1 MTNIKMLVLMFAL
14 TSEVIAASEFSET
27 NNIESIPNYL
37 NQTNLQNVSP
47 TCNLEIDQL
56 FLKRILNLMHHKKAN
71 AIALNVWIESV
82 NNPWKKIQI
91 TPAINLANEMGRTL
105 ISVISQA
112 EAINGTPVLS
122 SYTTTLTPG
131 VDNMD
136 VVIFDTTGRCLLLLD
151 SKQFEIVVN
160 FLIYQLYQL
169 DRNGEGSDYQLCV
182 KHITTVSDGSE
193 TKYNCCNLFERKNML
208 ICSDY
213 SSILLESYNGLLV
226 GAMYIFL
233 LFAFPKIVEYIRCYQ
248 KECVQY
254 KISDSPMSVSS
265 IFHTIFI
272 EGHGP
277 IMSFGRRLVIAAIIV
292 LTTLPRYFN
301 LVIYIFVCLWGLL
314 FPFFNA
320 YHFDQDFTIVIII
333 KPNVTNHYISWLSVE
348 IRLRLLPFH
357 LT

>member
-1 MTNIKMLVLMFAL
+1 MLVLMFVL
-14 TSEVIAASEFSET
+14 TSEVITASEFSET
-27 NNIESIPNYL
+27 NNIESIPNNL
-37 NQTNLQNVSP
+37 NQTNLQNVSS
-47 TCNLEIDQL
+47 TCNLEIDQS
-56 FLKRILNLMHHKKAN
+56 FLKRILNLVHHKKAN

-82 NNPWKKIQI
+82 NNPLKKIQI

-105 ISVISQA
+105 ISLISQA

-136 VVIFDTTGRCLLLLD
+136 VVIFDTTGGCLLFD

-160 FLIYQLYQL
+160 FLIYQLYQH

-213 SSILLESYNGLLV
+213 SSILLESYNGLLM
-226 GAMYIFL
+226 GAVYIFL
-233 LFAFPKIVEYIRCYQ
+233 LFALPKTIEYIRCYQ

-254 KISDSPMSVSS
+254 KISDSQ
-265 IFHTIFI
+265 
-272 EGHGP
+272 
-277 IMSFGRRLVIAAIIV
+277 
-292 LTTLPRYFN
+292 
-301 LVIYIFVCLWGLL
+301 CL
-314 FPFFNA
+314 
-320 YHFDQDFTIVIII
+320 
-333 KPNVTNHYISWLSVE
+333 
-348 IRLRLLPFH
+348 FH
-357 LT
+357 LFSTQYLSKVMAQ